1 MVRSNATTV
10 EEYLNELAPDRR
22 EQIEAVRN
30 VVLDKLPEGYAE
42 SMNWGM
48 ISWEI
53 PLERYPKTYNKQP
66 LMYAALASQKNYMS
80 LYLMCVYTHDG
91 TQTEF
96 ERRFKASG
104 KKLNMGKS
112 CVRFKTTDDLP
123 MDLIAD
129 TVAST
134 SVDDYIKSYEAA
146 RKKSRSRAQPT
157 PLTKNLNNL
166 IAERCWS
173 GRTGTTGNRV
183 CLQGHQ
189 GFESLP
195 LRQIHT
201 PSLPLRTEI
210 IPL

>member
-1 MVRSNATTV
+1 MVRSNAATV
-10 EEYLNELAPDRR
+10 EEYLNELASDRR

-30 VVLDKLPEGYAE
+30 VVLDNLPEGYAE

-53 PLERYPKTYNKQP
+53 PLDRYPKTYNKQP

-80 LYLMCVYTHDG
+80 LYLMCVYVHDG

-123 MDLIAD
+123 MDLIAY
-129 TVAST
+129 TIAST
-134 SVDDYIKSYEAA
+134 PVDDYIKSYEAA
-146 RKKSRSRAQPT
+146 RNKK
-157 PLTKNLNNL
+157 
-166 IAERCWS
+166 
-173 GRTGTTGNRV
+173 
-183 CLQGHQ
+183 
-189 GFESLP
+189 
-195 LRQIHT
+195 
-201 PSLPLRTEI
+201 
-210 IPL
+210 